1 MKGTEQHIHTPR
13 GDRRRR
19 SGKLLLCGLLL
30 LALALVYL
38 AAYQRG
44 EPFYNNDETRHVMTG
59 VYFKDLLRDFPLTH
73 ARDYTVNY
81 YLQYPALGLL
91 VWPPLF
97 YFMEG
102 LLMSIFGTSLVV
114 PKALVCF
121 FALMACVYLFR
132 LVSRTHDRNRAA
144 LSVLILGLA
153 PLVFELSHY
162 VMLEVPTLALS
173 LAATYH
179 FVSYLE
185 DARQRDLLF
194 AALFSALSALTR
206 FDAIYL
212 LPLFLILLAARRRWE
227 LLKRGEVLIAA
238 ALALALVAPFY
249 LLSASGIGWMHFKFV
264 TETLSPDDPAFL
276 SLSRLFFYPSRLPLQ
291 LGVIALIPEIVG
303 LICSL
308 RDGRRA
314 ASWIYL
320 AIVVAVYVTFT
331 PMGELQS
338 RHAVYWIPAFA
349 FFAADGVA
357 RIIGWLRMQ
366 KLYVPLAACVLLSL
380 VWSTLAQPL
389 KFVRG
394 YEEAARYVATN
405 SATSPFCLF
414 VGTLN
419 GNFIYQ
425 MRRQDPE
432 RRLWILRADKLLFS
446 ILIVPGIEYRQPA
459 ESEEGI
465 LDAIFKY
472 DPEFIVVEGTSP
484 PSSGSLEDEMRIRF
498 EQQVKTIIG
507 NHPERFRLEKTIS
520 VESNEPGYQGMQLK
534 VFRNILRNENPER
547 RLEVDLLMLRRSV
560 ETTVP

>member
-1 MKGTEQHIHTPR
+1 MKGTEHIQTPR
-13 GDRRRR
+13 GDQQKRP
-19 SGKLLLCGLLL
+19 GKLLLCGLLL
-30 LALALVYL
+30 LALTLVYL

-59 VYFKDLLRDFPLTH
+59 VYFKDLLSDLPWTN
-73 ARDYTVNY
+73 AREYTVNY

-97 YFMEG
+97 YFLEG
-102 LLMSIFGTSLVV
+102 LLMSLFGTSLVV
-114 PKALVCF
+114 PKALVF
-121 FALMACVYLFR
+121 LFAVMACVYLFR
-132 LVSRTHDRNRAA
+132 LVSSTHDRTHAA
-144 LSVLILGLA
+144 LSMLILGLS

-162 VMLEVPTLALS
+162 VMLEVPTLALG

-185 DARQRDLLF
+185 RSRRRDLFL
-194 AALFSALSALTR
+194 AGLFSALAALTR

-212 LPLFLILLAARRRWE
+212 LPLFLILLAVRQDWK
-227 LLKRGEVLIAA
+227 LLKRKEVLIVA

-264 TETLSPDDPAFL
+264 TETLSPNDPAFL
-276 SLSRLFFYPSRLPLQ
+276 SFSRLFFYPSRLPVQ
-291 LGVIALIPEIVG
+291 LGVVALIPAIVG
-303 LICSL
+303 LVCSL
-308 RDGRRA
+308 RDGRKG

-331 PMGELQS
+331 PMGELQP
-338 RHAVYWIPAFA
+338 RHVIYWIPAFA

-357 RIIGWLRMQ
+357 RVVCWLRMK
-366 KLYVPLAACVLLSL
+366 KLYFPLAACVLLSL
-380 VWSTLAQPL
+380 VWAAVAKPL

-394 YEEAARYVATN
+394 YEEAAQHVAAN
-405 SATSPFCLF
+405 SRTSPFCLF

-425 MRRQDPE
+425 MRRQDSE
-432 RRLWILRADKLLFS
+432 RRLWVLRADKLLFS

-459 ESEEGI
+459 ESEETV
-465 LDAIFKY
+465 LDTIFKY
-472 DPEFIVVEGTSP
+472 DPEFIVIEGTSP
-484 PSSGSLEDEMRIRF
+484 PNSGSLEDEMRIRF
-498 EQQVKTIIG
+498 EEQVKTIIR
-507 NHPERFRLEKTIS
+507 NHPERFRLEKT
-520 VESNEPGYQGMQLK
+520 VAVDSNEPGYQGMELQ
-534 VFRNILRNENPER
+534 VFRNILRNEKPER